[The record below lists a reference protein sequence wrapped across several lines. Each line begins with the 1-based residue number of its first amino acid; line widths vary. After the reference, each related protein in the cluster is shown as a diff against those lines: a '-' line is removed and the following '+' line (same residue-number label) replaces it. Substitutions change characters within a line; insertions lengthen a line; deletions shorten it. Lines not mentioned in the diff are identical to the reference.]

1 MIHRSRV
8 RTRVVLP
15 YFLTHVL
22 PFPCYKKIEV
32 VESLHGDGASLE
44 RAIGIGFRAAFLADH
59 DDRSLAIETWPFGV
73 FQRLKVRGD
82 MYYLPSMPCI
92 IDG

>member
-1 MIHRSRV
+1 M
-8 RTRVVLP
+8 
-15 YFLTHVL
+15 
-22 PFPCYKKIEV
+22 
-32 VESLHGDGASLE
+32 SLHGDGASLE

-59 DDRSLAIETWPFGV
+59 DARSLAIETWPFGV